1 MCVVID
7 VNGKEI
13 IAPDEVYLDSNDI
26 RRTVKFLEAESRI
39 YTTQRKLKRE
49 ARKAANN
56 KPLWKRILM

>member
-7 VNGKEI
+7 VNGEEI

-39 YTTQRKLKRE
+39 YASQRKLKRE
-49 ARKAANN
+49 VRQAANN
-56 KPLWKRILM
+56 KSLRKRILM

>member
-7 VNGKEI
+7 VNGEEI
-13 IAPDEVYLDSNDI
+13 LAPDEVYLDSNDI

-39 YTTQRKLKRE
+39 YASQRRLKRE
-49 ARKAANN
+49 VRKAANN

>member
-7 VNGKEI
+7 VNGEEI

-39 YTTQRKLKRE
+39 YTAQRKLKRE
-49 ARKAANN
+49 TRKAAQQ
-56 KPLWKRILM
+56 PLWKRILM

>member
-7 VNGKEI
+7 VNGEEI

-39 YTTQRKLKRE
+39 YASQRKLKRE
-49 ARKAANN
+49 VRQAANN
-56 KPLWKRILM
+56 KSLWKRILM

>member
-7 VNGKEI
+7 VNGEEI

-39 YTTQRKLKRE
+39 YAAQRKQK
-49 ARKAANN
+49 RKARQAVNN
-56 KPLWKRILM
+56 RPLWKRILI

>member
-7 VNGKEI
+7 VNGEEI
-13 IAPDEVYLDSNDI
+13 LAPDEVYLDSNDI

-39 YTTQRKLKRE
+39 YASQRKLKRE
-49 ARKAANN
+49 VRQAANN